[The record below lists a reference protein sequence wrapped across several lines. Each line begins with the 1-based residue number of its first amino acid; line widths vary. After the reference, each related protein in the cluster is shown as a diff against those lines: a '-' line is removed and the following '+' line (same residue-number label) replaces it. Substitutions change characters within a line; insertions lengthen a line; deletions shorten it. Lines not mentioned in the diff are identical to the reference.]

1 MQMRIKEAHTVSAV
15 NGIAGIVL
23 HCREWRWRQFFNLGL
38 LQLATHNF
46 AVIGSFTEHG
56 LIKVTNH

>member
-1 MQMRIKEAHTVSAV
+1 MVLLVLYCIVV
-15 NGIAGIVL
+15 NGGGDN
-23 HCREWRWRQFFNLGL
+23 FFNLGL

-46 AVIGSFTEHG
+46 VVIGSFTEHG